1 MSINQLAFLLLV
13 GLSVILYYLIPKKCQ
28 WGYLLLVSLFF
39 YWLMGV
45 HNFIYV
51 IITCLS
57 LTWGT
62 LQIFRHSQALE
73 KELKEKKAELSREER
88 KEKKE
93 KTKKICR
100 RWLTGIIVLNLGILL
115 ILKYDDFLIDNL
127 NRGLSLLGIRNRNHL
142 GFIAPLGISYYTL
155 QAIGYALEVYK
166 GKAQPEKNPLKVL
179 LYVTY
184 YLQMTQG
191 PIGRYPQMAPQ
202 LFGGHSFSFDNLAM
216 GSRRILWG
224 LFKKA
229 VIADNLK
236 PLVDSI
242 FQNYDQV
249 SGFTLFMG
257 CIYMVLQM
265 YADFSGY
272 SDLVCGISK
281 LYGIDIM
288 ENFKRPLFSQSLG
301 EYWRRWH
308 ISLSSWF
315 RDYVFYPASLS
326 KGALWFGR
334 VGKRFFSPRIKKIF
348 PVVYAMAIVWFCTGL
363 WHDASWRYI
372 LWGVANGVILIG
384 GVVLEPWLNK
394 TKEALHIREE
404 SKIWKGFCIVRTFLI
419 VALLKVFPGAGST
432 SESLV
437 IIKRILFHFSPEF
450 TYSALFMDADW
461 YRLVFALIGLCILL
475 IVSIVQETREDAGAY
490 LERKPLVLRWCAYL
504 LVLGLLVY
512 TGNFDVKVTGG
523 FEYAQ
528 F

>member
-1 MSINQLAFLLLV
+1 MSVNQLAFLLLAGV
-13 GLSVILYYLIPKKCQ
+13 SVFLYYLIPKKYQ
-28 WGYLLLVSLFF
+28 WMFLLFVSLFF

-45 HNFIYV
+45 HNFVY
-51 IITCLS
+51 IILTCLS

-62 LQIFRHSQALE
+62 QRMFRCSQALDA
-73 KELKEKKAELSREER
+73 ELEEKKAVLSRVER

-93 KTKKICR
+93 KAKKICR
-100 RWLTGIIVLNLGILL
+100 RWLTGIVVLNLGMLL
-115 ILKYDDFLIDNL
+115 GLKYGNFFIDNL
-127 NRGLSLLGIRNRNHL
+127 NRWLKLLGISNINHL
-142 GFIAPLGISYYTL
+142 GVAAPLGISYYTL
-155 QAIGYALEVYK
+155 QAVGYALEVYK
-166 GKAQPEKNPLKVL
+166 GKVQPEKNPLKVL
-179 LYVTY
+179 LFVTY
-184 YLQMTQG
+184 YPQMTQG

-202 LFGGHSFSFDNLAM
+202 LFEGHSFSMDNVSI
-216 GSRRILWG
+216 GCQRILWG

-236 PLVDSI
+236 PLVNSI
-242 FQNYDQV
+242 FLNYDQV

-257 CIYMVLQM
+257 CIYMVFQM

-272 SDLVCGISK
+272 SDLVCGISG
-281 LYGIDIM
+281 LYGINMM
-288 ENFKRPLFSQSLG
+288 ENFKRPFFSQSLG

-315 RDYVFYPASLS
+315 RDYVFYPASIS

-372 LWGVANGVILIG
+372 LWGVANGVILIA
-384 GVVLEPWLNK
+384 GVILEPWLK
-394 TKEALHIREE
+394 KAKDILHIRES
-404 SKIWKGFCIVRTFLI
+404 SKVWKAFCMLRTFLI

-432 SESLV
+432 GQSFAV
-437 IIKRILFHFSPEF
+437 IRKILLDFRPEIS
-450 TYSALFMDADW
+450 YASLFMDAEW
-461 YRLVFALIGLCILL
+461 YRLIFAFTGLCLFL
-475 IVSIVQETREDAGAY
+475 IVSIIQEKQGCVSVC
-490 LERKPLVLRWCAYL
+490 LERKPLILRWGIYL
-504 LVLGLLVY
+504 VILGLLVY
-512 TGNFDVKVTGG
+512 TGNFDTAVTGG